1 MEAFGGTKFIS
12 HFLILLILSLFFIPS
27 YGINW
32 DALWTAII
40 KGTGISKLF
49 VPNVAPVVII
59 IIIFCGGGGGGV
71 CGVARVGSN

>member
-40 KGTGISKLF
+40 KGAGISKLF
-49 VPNVAPVVII
+49 VPNEAPVVII
-59 IIIFCGGGGGGV
+59 IIILGGV
-71 CGVARVGSN
+71 VRGGSN

>member
-12 HFLILLILSLFFIPS
+12 HCLILLILALFFIPS

-40 KGTGISKLF
+40 KRTGISKLF
-49 VPNVAPVVII
+49 VPNEAPVVII
-59 IIIFCGGGGGGV
+59 IIILGGV
-71 CGVARVGSN
+71 VRGGSN